1 MPDSSA
7 VSARPEHL
15 YPSPH
20 RVAALLPPPVRVRL
34 VSLLPDRRDIRRAR
48 VRLARRFLRGE
59 GLEIGALH
67 LPLPMPRDARVRY
80 VDRMTREELL
90 REYPEL
96 EGHDLVDVDVV
107 DDGERL
113 ETVPDA
119 SVDFVV
125 ANHFLEHTE
134 DPIGTLAQHAR
145 VLRPGGVLFLA
156 NPDPRETFDRDRP
169 LTTIEHLA
177 RDHRE
182 GPAVSRDAHY
192 EEWVRVVERAPETDV
207 AARARALRDASY
219 SIHFHVWTPAVFAE
233 LVRHCAREEGI
244 PIELE
249 ALVPVRHEFIAVLR
263 KADTAQAH

>member
-1 MPDSSA
+1 MAHWLA
-7 VSARPEHL
+7 VSGRPEHL

-34 VSLLPDRRDIRRAR
+34 VSLLPDRQEIRRAR
-48 VRLARRFLRGE
+48 VRLARRFLRGD

-67 LPLPMPRDARVRY
+67 LPLPVPRGARVRY
-80 VDRMTREELL
+80 VDRLAKDDL
-90 REYPEL
+90 VREYPEL
-96 EGHDLVDVDVV
+96 EGHALVDVDVV

-113 ETVPDA
+113 TTVPDG

-156 NPDPRETFDRDRP
+156 NPDPRATFDRDRP

-182 GPAVSRDAHY
+182 GPEASRDELY
-192 EEWVRVVERAPETDV
+192 EEWVRIVERAPEPEV
-207 AARARALRDASY
+207 AARAAELRDARY

-233 LVRHCAREEGI
+233 MVRHCAVEEGI

-249 ALVPVRHEFIAVLR
+249 ALVPVQHEFITVLR
-263 KADTAQAH
+263 RTPSPRA

>member
-1 MPDSSA
+1 

-20 RVAALLPPPVRVRL
+20 RLAAMLPPAVRVRL
-34 VSLLPDRRDIRRAR
+34 VSLLPDRQEIRRAR
-48 VRLARRFLRGE
+48 VRLAKRFLHGD

-67 LPLPMPRDARVRY
+67 LPLPMPRGVRVRY
-80 VDRMTREELL
+80 VDRMTKDELI

-96 EGHDLVDVDVV
+96 AGHALVDVDVV

-113 ETVPDA
+113 ATVADG

-134 DPIGTLAQHAR
+134 DPIGTLRQHVR

-156 NPDPRETFDRDRP
+156 NPDPRATFDEHRP

-182 GPAVSRDAHY
+182 GPEISRDAHF
-192 EEWVRVVERAPETDV
+192 EEWARLVERAPDAEV
-207 AARARALRDASY
+207 PARAAALREASY

-233 LVRHCAREEGI
+233 LVRHCANEEAI
-244 PIELE
+244 PLELE
-249 ALVPVRHEFIAVLR
+249 ALVPVQHEFIAVLR
-263 KADTAQAH
+263 KAPAPPA